1 MSLEIDR
8 KMLLAYHKV
17 DRPICVVTGKR
28 EDVMKKIWKKMIYE
42 YGFLAVTGVI
52 VLSLVLFCVLRPDNL
67 MHSDTTAEVILS
79 KLLADE
85 NKLITKNWF
94 YSTEIRIVYSQLIM
108 MPLFKLFHSYR
119 LVKFLS
125 VFIFYILMIWAAN
138 FVSNRYGLK
147 RPFRFLVLALFFT
160 PLSNEYLDMMF
171 IGCFYSSQAI
181 CTYVVLA
188 VFAGWLEAKEQERAR
203 GIAFVAFAHVF
214 ALILGLSGLRY
225 LASLFVPMVFA
236 AGWILVTEEKD
247 LWQERLMKNK
257 SVFGFCLALTML
269 ICAGIGFLINKYYL
283 ATHYSFDTETITF
296 VDLSEVPD
304 RFLNSVKLMIE
315 FFGYYPVE
323 VVSGRGIVN
332 VIKLLL
338 LCFFV
343 GALLYV
349 FHVRRRLTGKMRFLL
364 YYFIGMLGLNWYML
378 VFTTVLMQYR
388 YWIPVYLAAVLLM
401 GVFFQECKPRV
412 AWRKDFYAVC
422 IAMAALSSL
431 YGELWQDAKYN
442 DCAKRYG
449 YMEFLKANDYTFGYA
464 TFWNAS
470 ITQYLSNGTIEV
482 GNLGGKDGVAAPYEW
497 LCKKALYQK
506 GYHTGKTFLLLM
518 RTEEAGMLK
527 GDFTVMPDGIKVYED
542 EYYAIYEGE
551 GMYLFSE

>member
-1 MSLEIDR
+1 M
-8 KMLLAYHKV
+8 
-17 DRPICVVTGKR
+17 
-28 EDVMKKIWKKMIYE
+28 DVMKKQWKNKIYE

-52 VLSLVLFCVLRPDNL
+52 LLSLVLFCILKPDNL

-94 YSTEIRIVYSQLIM
+94 YSTEIRIVYSQLLM
-108 MPLFKLFHSYR
+108 VPLFKLFDSYR
-119 LVKFLS
+119 LVKFIS
-125 VFIFYILMIWAAN
+125 VFLFYLLMVWAAL
-138 FVSNRYGLK
+138 FVSKRYGLK
-147 RPFRFLVLALFFT
+147 RPFRFLVLALLFT

-171 IGCFYSSQAI
+171 VGCFYSSQTI

-188 VFAGWLEAKEQERAR
+188 VFAGWLVTCEKGMRPQM
-203 GIAFVAFAHVF
+203 VSLVLTHLF

-225 LASLFVPMVFA
+225 LAGLFVPMVISLF
-236 AGWILVTEEKD
+236 WILVTEEKE
-247 LWQERLMKNK
+247 LWKENPLKNK
-257 SVFGFCLALTML
+257 SVSGFLHALTML
-269 ICAGIGFLINKYYL
+269 ACAGAGFLVNKFYL
-283 ATHYSFDTETITF
+283 ASHYSFDTEAITF
-296 VDLSEVPD
+296 VDLSEVPE

-332 VIKLLL
+332 VIKLALF
-338 LCFFV
+338 CFFIC
-343 GALLYV
+343 AMLYV
-349 FHVRRRLTGKMRFLL
+349 FHVRRRLTGVQRFLL
-364 YYFIGMLGLNWYML
+364 YYFIGMMALNWYML
-378 VFTTVLMQYR
+378 IFTTVLMQYR
-388 YWIPVYLAAVLLM
+388 YWIPVYLVAVLLM
-401 GVFFQECKPRV
+401 GVFFQEYKPQI

-422 IAMAALSSL
+422 IALAALSSL

-470 ITQYLSNGTIEV
+470 ITQYLANGRIEV

-497 LCKKALYQK
+497 LCKKALYQE
-506 GYHTGKTFLLLM
+506 GYHTGKTFLLLA

-527 GDFTVMPDGIKVYED
+527 GDFTVMPDGVKVYED

-551 GMYLFSE
+551 GMYLFTP